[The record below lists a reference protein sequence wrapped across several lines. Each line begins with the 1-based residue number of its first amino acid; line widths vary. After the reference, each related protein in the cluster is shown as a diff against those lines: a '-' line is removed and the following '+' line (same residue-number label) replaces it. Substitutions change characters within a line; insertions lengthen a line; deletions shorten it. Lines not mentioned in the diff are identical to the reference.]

1 MGSGRLKSHLFQI
14 IHSLV
19 SEHSITLLLK
29 VAKLTR
35 SSYYKWRK
43 GSKNSRSSSDKK
55 LKEQIRQIHSRYTI
69 YGYRRI
75 TTALHKMG
83 QRVNHKR
90 VYRLMREL
98 GLRSIIRK
106 KRKYFGRRGSL
117 VFPNIFQRD
126 FVSNKRHHKLATDI
140 TYLPTKTGFLYLS
153 AIQDLHNNEIISYRL
168 SKRNNLDLVIKTI
181 EQLELSPQNQTIL
194 HSDQGFQYTSKYYK
208 QVLDKAGI
216 QGSHSR
222 RGNCL
227 DNACIESFFSHLK
240 TEGLPEKT
248 LLSEQEMICK
258 IHSYIDFYNH
268 ERFQKRLGQLSPVEF
283 REKLAA

>member
-1 MGSGRLKSHLFQI
+1 MA
-14 IHSLV
+14 
-19 SEHSITLLLK
+19 E
-29 VAKLTR
+29 LTR

-43 GSKNSRSSSDKK
+43 GLKKNRSFSDDK
-55 LKEQIRQIHSRYTI
+55 LKEQIRQIHSKYTI

-90 VYRLMREL
+90 VYRLMGEL
-98 GLRSIIRK
+98 GIQSIIRK
-106 KRKYFGRRGSL
+106 KRKYFGKRGSS
-117 VFPNIFQRD
+117 VFPNILRRD
-126 FVSNKRHHKLATDI
+126 FVSTKRHHKLATDI

-153 AIQDLHNNEIISYRL
+153 AIQDLYNNEIISYQL
-168 SKRNNLDLVIKTI
+168 SKRNNLNLVIKTVK
-181 EQLELSPQNQTIL
+181 QLKLPSQNKTIL

-208 QVLDKAGI
+208 QALDEAGI

-240 TEGLPEKT
+240 AEGLSAKE

>member
-1 MGSGRLKSHLFQI
+1 MGSGRLKSHLFQVV
-14 IHSLV
+14 HSLV
-19 SEHSITLLLK
+19 SKHPVTLLLQ
-29 VAKLTR
+29 VSALTR
-35 SSYYKWRK
+35 SSYYKWRTGLK
-43 GSKNSRSSSDKK
+43 KNRFFADDK
-55 LKEQIRQIHSRYTI
+55 LKEQIDQIHSKFPI

-75 TTALHKMG
+75 TTALHKLG

-90 VYRLMREL
+90 VYRLMGEL

-106 KRKYFGRRGSL
+106 KRKSFGRRGSS
-117 VFPNIFQRD
+117 VFPNVLQRD
-126 FVSNKRHHKLATDI
+126 FVSTQRYHKLATDI

-153 AIQDLHNNEIISYRL
+153 AIQDLHNNEIISYQL
-168 SKRNNLDLVIKTI
+168 GKRNNLDLVIKTV
-181 EQLELSPQNQTIL
+181 EQLELPAQPQTIL
-194 HSDQGFQYTSKYYK
+194 HSDQGFQYTSRHYK
-208 QVLDKAGI
+208 QILNAAGI

-240 TEGLPEKT
+240 TEGLPAKT
-248 LLSEQEMICK
+248 IISEQEMIHR
-258 IHSYIDFYNH
+258 IHSYINFYNN

>member
-1 MGSGRLKSHLFQI
+1 MGSGRLKFHLFQI
-14 IHSLV
+14 VHSLIGK
-19 SEHSITLLLK
+19 HQITLLLQ

-43 GSKNSRSSSDKK
+43 GLTKDSSFADDN
-55 LKEQIRQIHSRYTI
+55 LKEQILKIHSKYTI

-83 QRVNHKR
+83 QQVNHKR
-90 VYRLMREL
+90 VYRLMGEL

-106 KRKYFGRRGSL
+106 KRKYFGRRGSS
-117 VFPNIFQRD
+117 VFPNILQRN
-126 FVSNKRHHKLATDI
+126 FASIKRNHKLATDI

-153 AIQDLHNNEIISYRL
+153 AIQDLHNNEIISYQL
-168 SKRNNLDLVIKTI
+168 SKRNNLDLVIKTV
-181 EQLELSPQNQTIL
+181 EQLRLPSQAQTIL
-194 HSDQGFQYTSKYYK
+194 HSDQGFQYTSKYYR
-208 QVLDKAGI
+208 QLLDKIGI
-216 QGSHSR
+216 RGSHSR

-240 TEGLPEKT
+240 TEGLPAKK

-268 ERFQKRLGQLSPVEF
+268 ERFQKRLKFTLHGAF
-283 REKLAA
+283 